1 MNDNLAL
8 EKKILEQK
16 RKDILNEVE
25 QKKKIPRRN
34 TKKINICY

>member
-25 QKKKIPRRN
+25 QKKIPRRN

>member
-25 QKKKIPRRN
+25 QKKRYQEEIQKSYKR
-34 TKKINICY
+34 

>member
-25 QKKKIPRRN
+25 QKKD
-34 TKKINICY
+34 TKKKYKKN